1 MRNLLYLFF
10 IISFPSFAIT
20 VNDSSAKAQLMKA
33 KKQYENQMNRC
44 HLLES
49 RELTP
54 IKDSWL
60 KSLPSERKQIVL
72 QELNEKALERCVMTR
87 EKNFTYQLMDYTAKT
102 GDKLFLNSWLILKS
116 AMYNDSNDVL
126 LTDNEQKNF
135 KRLSAMPKY
144 YYPFNIKAIS

>member
-1 MRNLLYLFF
+1 
-10 IISFPSFAIT
+10 
-20 VNDSSAKAQLMKA
+20 
-33 KKQYENQMNRC
+33 
-44 HLLES
+44 
-49 RELTP
+49 
-54 IKDSWL
+54 
-60 KSLPSERKQIVL
+60 
-72 QELNEKALERCVMTR
+72 MTR
-87 EKNFTYQLMDYTAKT
+87 EKDFTYQLMDYTAKT